1 MFETETEM
9 RVFLDA
15 NILFSAAV
23 FNSPT
28 RTLLD
33 IILRHARAVTNEHA
47 WEEARR
53 NVEHKRPHL
62 IAALNDFKP
71 KIELTGDFKEV
82 AQLVLTDKD
91 QPIICGAIA
100 SRCSHLWTGD
110 KRHFGPLYGRTI
122 QVTRIVSGV
131 ILANE
136 VASKGW

>member
-1 MFETETEM
+1 M

-15 NILFSAAV
+15 NILFSAAAPD
-23 FNSPT
+23 SPT

-53 NVEHKRPHL
+53 NVGRKRPHL
-62 IAALNDFKP
+62 IAALNNLKP
-71 KIELTGDFKEV
+71 RIEFTSDFKEV
-82 AQLVLTDKD
+82 AQPVLPDKD
-91 QPIICGAIA
+91 QPIICGAVA

-122 QVTRIVSGV
+122 QGAKIVSGV
-131 ILANE
+131 MLANE
-136 VASKGW
+136 IAAKGW